1 MTGDDL
7 SALRLAL
14 GPGVD
19 LQAVAECPS
28 TNTALLD
35 AARHG
40 LTGPRLLVAERQTA
54 GRGRLGRAWHSWP
67 GASLT
72 FSLAWPWAGAPLT
85 GLSLAVGAAL
95 AEALEP
101 QGHRLGLK
109 WPNDLRL
116 DEAKLGG
123 ILIETV
129 LQAERVQAVVVGVGL
144 NVDEPPADPGQPAA
158 GLKRLDPRWTAAS
171 ALACIGPALVALM
184 AQWPR
189 QGWSAWRPA
198 FEGRDA
204 LRGRFVQAGALQGEV
219 QGVDA
224 EGALLVHDAQGRLHA
239 VAAGEVSVRAME
251 G

>member
-1 MTGDDL
+1 MNGDDL

-28 TNTALLD
+28 TNTALLE

-40 LTGPRLLVAERQTA
+40 LAGPRLLVAERQTA

-72 FSLAWPWAGAPLT
+72 FSLAWPWQGAPLT

-95 AEALEP
+95 ADALEP
-101 QGHRLGLK
+101 QGQRLGLK

-116 DEAKLGG
+116 DAAKLGG

-129 LQAERVQAVVVGVGL
+129 LQGERVQAVVVGVGV
-144 NVDEPPADPGQPAA
+144 NVDEPPADPGQPAV
-158 GLKRLDPRWTAAS
+158 GLKRLDARWTAAT
-171 ALACIGPALVALM
+171 ALACIGPALVDLM

-189 QGWSAWRPA
+189 QGWAGWRAA

-204 LRGRFVQAGALQGEV
+204 LRGRAVQAGALCGEV

-224 EGALLVHDAQGRLHA
+224 EGALLLRDAQGRLHA

>member
-1 MTGDDL
+1 MTGDAL
-7 SALRLAL
+7 SALRWAL

-35 AARHG
+35 AARQG
-40 LTGPRLLVAERQTA
+40 LAVPRLLVAERQTA
-54 GRGRLGRAWHSWP
+54 GRGRLGRAWQSWP

-72 FSLAWPWAGAPLT
+72 FSLAWPWHGASLT

-95 AEALEP
+95 AQALEP
-101 QGHRLGLK
+101 QGRRLGLK

-129 LQAERVQAVVVGVGL
+129 LQGDRVQAVVVGVGL
-144 NVDEPPADPGQPAA
+144 NVAEPEADPGQPAA
-158 GLKRLDPRWTAAS
+158 GLQRLDPRWTAS
-171 ALACIGPALVALM
+171 TALACVGPALVALLND
-184 AQWPR
+184 WPR
-189 QGWSAWRPA
+189 EGWRAWRAA
-198 FEGRDA
+198 FEARDA
-204 LRGRFVQAGALQGEV
+204 LRGRPVHAGALQGTV
-219 QGVDA
+219 LGVDD
-224 EGALLVHDAQGRLHA
+224 EGALCLRDEVGRSHA